1 MSNGLQEQISSFAS
15 LLITVSFIAGVGFA
29 MASVFKFKQHKDNP
43 TQVPI
48 GTPFAMFAIG
58 IILIFLPAIFA
69 PAGSSIFGHKPGPAD
84 AKLEPLSMS
93 LDGQESYY

>member
-1 MSNGLQEQISSFAS
+1 M
-15 LLITVSFIAGVGFA
+15 ITVSFIAGIGFA

-58 IILIFLPAIFA
+58 IVLIFLPAIFT
-69 PAGSSIFGHKPGPAD
+69 PAGSSIFGHKPTPAD
-84 AKLEPLSMS
+84 AKLAPLSMS
-93 LDGQESYY
+93 LDGPESYY